1 MKIKKETL
9 LYTLFLLIAG
19 VLPAMAAE
27 GAAAGAASVKS
38 AAAIAAGL
46 AIGLGAAGAGIG
58 QGIGLRGTQEAIARN
73 PGAAGRLTTN
83 MFIGLAL
90 IEALAIYALVVS
102 LILLFVF

>member
-1 MKIKKETL
+1 MKIKKESL
-9 LYTLFLLIAG
+9 FYALFLLLAGAVPAIAG
-19 VLPAMAAE
+19 E
-27 GAAAGAASVKS
+27 GGASAASIKA
-38 AAAIAAGL
+38 AAAIGAGL

-58 QGIGLRGTQEAIARN
+58 QGLGLQGTQEAIARN

-90 IEALAIYALVVS
+90 IEALAIYALVIA

>member
-1 MKIKKETL
+1 MKIKKESL

-19 VLPAMAAE
+19 VIPAMAGE
-27 GAAAGAASVKS
+27 GGASAASIKA
-38 AAAIAAGL
+38 AAAIGAGL
-46 AIGLGAAGAGIG
+46 AIGVGAAGAGVG
-58 QGIGLRGTQEAIARN
+58 QGLGLKGTQEAIARN

-90 IEALAIYALVVS
+90 IEALAIYALVVA